1 MAEGVAMAG
10 RIDPKKTFDSLGLR
24 RTGQKRSERVADV
37 ICKELAIL
45 LLTKARNPKLAG
57 VSISRVEVS
66 DDLQSAKIFFTV
78 PGDRKAAGTA
88 AANLEKAKGFMRTH
102 LAKTLNMRYT
112 PTLQFRYDEV
122 AEKVE
127 HMDALFQ
134 EIAEER
140 DRGEENS

>member
-1 MAEGVAMAG
+1 MVEGNGMAG
-10 RIDPKKTFDSLGLR
+10 RLDPKKTFDSLGLG

-37 ICKELAIL
+37 IRKELAVL
-45 LLTKARNPKLAG
+45 LLTKVRNPKLAG

-66 DDLQSAKIFFTV
+66 DDLQNAKVFFTV
-78 PGDRKAAGTA
+78 FGDRAARGA
-88 AANLEKAKGFMRTH
+88 VAENLEKTKGFMRTH

-112 PTLQFRYDEV
+112 PTLQFKYDEV
-122 AEKVE
+122 SEKVE
-127 HMDALFQ
+127 HLDAIFQ

>member
-1 MAEGVAMAG
+1 MAG
-10 RIDPKKTFDSLGLR
+10 RLDPKKTFDSLGLR
-24 RTGQKRSERVADV
+24 RTGQKRSQRVADV

-66 DDLQSAKIFFTV
+66 DDLQNAKIFFTV
-78 PGDRKAAGTA
+78 SGDRKAAGMA
-88 AANLEKAKGFMRTH
+88 ATNLEKAKGFMRTH

-127 HMDALFQ
+127 HLDALFQ

-140 DRGEENS
+140 DHGEENS